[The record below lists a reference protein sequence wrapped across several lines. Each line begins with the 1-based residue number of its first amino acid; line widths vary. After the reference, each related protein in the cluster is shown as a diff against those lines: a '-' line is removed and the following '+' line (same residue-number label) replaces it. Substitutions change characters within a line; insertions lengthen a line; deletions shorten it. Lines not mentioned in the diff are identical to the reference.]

1 MVFSCI
7 GGNPGGYRHYGRYAI
22 GPAIIVNSICFVKGN
37 RKCLGRWDRPSGDA
51 CLAERFAPM
60 RLCSFSTGAF
70 KIARIIVRLRLTR
83 KGKMTILGQEEL
95 LIFS

>member
-1 MVFSCI
+1 
-7 GGNPGGYRHYGRYAI
+7 
-22 GPAIIVNSICFVKGN
+22 
-37 RKCLGRWDRPSGDA
+37 
-51 CLAERFAPM
+51 M

-95 LIFS
+95 LIFA

>member
-1 MVFSCI
+1 MHILRVI
-7 GGNPGGYRHYGRYAI
+7 LGDIDNYGRYAI
-22 GPAIIVNSICFVKGN
+22 GPPIIANPICFVKGN